1 MPILPTPRVPDR
13 ARRRGSLVGGL
24 LLAGLSFASWPS
36 VARGAVA
43 VEAGSASVDS
53 SRVVQWRAGSGDR
66 LVRAGADSTRID
78 LGVGWIQPDAFAL
91 FRGDTL
97 LVRGVDYLLD
107 PRAGW
112 LRLLRAYPRGTSFR
126 ARYVAFPLAVAGEY
140 RRYRPLLVD
149 DAGAEAE
156 SLASGSV
163 AGGGGAR
170 TEAGER
176 EDQARLD
183 LSGSKTFAV
192 EVGSQQDL
200 RLRQSLDLTV
210 RGRIARDVNVK
221 AILTDRDTPLEPEGT
236 STTLS
241 DLDRVLFE
249 VEGPRARMTMGDF
262 LLDLPT
268 GEFGRV
274 ERQLEGV
281 DAVVR
286 PGPAILFG
294 TAATAPGE
302 FTTVE
307 FTGQEGKQGPYRLV
321 EGRLGISGAI
331 VGGSERV
338 TLDGVAMV
346 RGETE
351 DYVIDYAD
359 GTLSFT
365 GRRVITAYS
374 RISVD
379 YQVRTDAY
387 RRGVYGGGG
396 GTGALAARLF
406 LGGRPATSSTP
417 LLETGSASGPSFRTG
432 ADASDASGLALV
444 WLTERDDRDRPL
456 EAPLSAAEKESLRAA
471 GDSLTAA
478 LRSGVRY
485 VGPRLGDYEQVEN
498 DTLLTPFFLYV
509 GPEEGSWQVRFDFVG
524 PGNGDYA
531 DSTGALGE
539 LFFRFVGRKK
549 GDYLAGREVAR
560 PQSTRLLS
568 LTGRGGALGGQRLRG
583 EIALSEFDQN
593 LYSGRDDG
601 DNRGAALSLA
611 AESRPL
617 RLGPTR
623 VSLHGSHRRVDR
635 RFRALGR
642 TDPAF
647 FGLDWNLAPA
657 RLQSGDR
664 RLTLGTAVEHRG
676 TRASLEWQTLDNQAD
691 WEGERWIGEASG
703 PVPRVAT
710 LSWSTRWSTA
720 RTRDER
726 AATRVHGRR
735 TVGDAGLVL
744 SGGTLDARLR
754 YRQERTR
761 LGSGPTRDGEYFHEG
776 SLRLGSGRRFESWRG
791 AVEWI
796 ERHRSTY
803 EGRARVPLDRGQTAQ
818 FDLAYDGS
826 GGGSAAVNYA
836 LRRLVPSG
844 GGATQTSQ
852 VGSLRWQAQVA
863 RETVRQDGRLEL
875 SSLNQRRREKEIRR
889 VATGEGHYDSLGVYQ
904 GVGDYEVIYREGRE
918 EERRNRLEASL
929 RSELDLERR
938 YAEAEPDSGPLALR
952 LWRSFRWTQS
962 WTLTADADRG
972 VEALIAKP
980 GRLLRADLS
989 LPALRVEA
997 RSDLAA
1003 LPRARYLSPRL
1014 RWDWRKGQ
1022 TEVGPGAREEEL
1034 RTGLALRLRS
1044 RPRANWS
1051 FDLEPEIE
1059 REARVLVR
1067 DESRVETGWRSRRL
1081 RLDQDLALRA
1091 GVALGV
1097 DSFVR
1102 RRDRIGAPERATVW
1116 ETQPSGI
1123 WTPNPRTRLEL
1134 GLTRTSV
1141 RRSGGAGRPDR
1152 ALERSGWQ
1160 TRLLGSVRLR
1170 TSLDLSAFLR
1180 EQRPDHGRLIRDAR
1194 MELRATF

>member
-1 MPILPTPRVPDR
+1 MPIRPTPRAPEP
-13 ARRRGSLVGGL
+13 AHRRGSLLRIL
-24 LLAGLSFASWPS
+24 LLAGLLFTSRAAAPALARETASEWVDS
-36 VARGAVA
+36 TYVARW
-43 VEAGSASVDS
+43 
-53 SRVVQWRAGSGDR
+53 QAGSGDR

-78 LGVGWIQPDAFAL
+78 LGVGWIRPDAFAL
-91 FRGDTL
+91 FHRDTL

-112 LRLLRAYPRGTSFR
+112 LRLLRAYPRSTAFR
-126 ARYVAFPLAVAGEY
+126 ARYVAFPLAIGGEY
-140 RRYRPLLVD
+140 RRYRPTLVD
-149 DAGAEAE
+149 DSNVAAE
-156 SLASGSV
+156 SLSTGTLGRRER
-163 AGGGGAR
+163 AGGQ
-170 TEAGER
+170 AGNL
-176 EDQARLD
+176 DDPARLD

-262 LLDLPT
+262 LLELPT

-286 PGPAILFG
+286 PGPAILFA

-307 FTGQEGKQGPYRLV
+307 FNGEEGKQGPYRLV
-321 EGRLGISGAI
+321 EARLGISGAI

-338 TLDGVAMV
+338 TLDGVAMA

-396 GTGALAARLF
+396 GIGPLAAQMF
-406 LGGRPATSSTP
+406 MGGPLSAPAAPRSEPNAVSLP
-417 LLETGSASGPSFRTG
+417 ALPSGSAATERPGI
-432 ADASDASGLALV
+432 ALV

-471 GDSLTAA
+471 GDSLTNA

-485 VGPRLGDYEQVEN
+485 LGPGLGDYEQVEN

-509 GPEEGSWQVRFDFVG
+509 GPEQGAWQVRFDFVG
-524 PGNGDYA
+524 AGNGDYA
-531 DSTGALGE
+531 DTTGAVE
-539 LFFRFVGRKK
+539 EVFFRFVGRKR

-560 PQSTRLLS
+560 PQATS
-568 LTGRGGALGGQRLRG
+568 LVSLAGRGHALGGQYLRA
-583 EIALSEFDQN
+583 ELALSEFDQN
-593 LYSGRDDG
+593 LLSGRDDG

-611 AESRPL
+611 SESAPL
-617 RLGPTR
+617 RLGAAR
-623 VSLHGSHRRVDR
+623 LSLQATHRRVDR

-647 FGLDWNLAPA
+647 FGLDWNLDPA
-657 RLQSGDR
+657 RLRSGDR
-664 RLTLGTAVEHRG
+664 RFGLGTALEVRG
-676 TRASLEWQTLDNQAD
+676 TRAAVEWQTLDNQAD
-691 WEGERWIGEASG
+691 WEGERFIAEGSG
-703 PVPRVAT
+703 PLPRVAA
-710 LSWSTRWSTA
+710 LAWSTRWSTA

-735 TVGDAGLVL
+735 TVGDAGLAL
-744 SGGTLDARLR
+744 SGRTMEARLR

-776 SLRLGSGRRFESWRG
+776 ALRVGSGRAIESWRG

-803 EGRARVPLDRGQTAQ
+803 EGAARVPRDRGQTAQ
-818 FDLAYDGS
+818 FDLSYDGT

-836 LRRLVPSG
+836 LRRLAPSG
-844 GGATQTSQ
+844 GGPTQTSQ
-852 VGSLRWQAQVA
+852 VGSLRWQTQAA
-863 RETVRQDGRLEL
+863 GEAVRQDGRLEL

-889 VATGEGHYDSLGVYQ
+889 VAAGEGHYDSLGVYQ
-904 GVGDYEVIYREGRE
+904 GVGDYEVIYREGQE

-938 YAEAEPDSGPLALR
+938 YADAEPDSGPLPLR
-952 LWRSFRWTQS
+952 LWRSLRCTQS

-980 GRLLRADLS
+980 GRLVRADLA
-989 LPALRVEA
+989 LPAVRVEV

-1014 RWDWRKGQ
+1014 RWDWRRGQ
-1022 TEVGPGAREEEL
+1022 TEVGPGAREEEQ
-1034 RTGLALRLRS
+1034 RNSLALRLRS
-1044 RPRANWS
+1044 RPRTSWS
-1051 FDLEPEIE
+1051 FDLEPELE
-1059 REARVLVR
+1059 REVRVLVR
-1067 DESRVETGWRSRRL
+1067 DQSRVSTGWRSGRL
-1081 RLDQDLALRA
+1081 RLDQDLALRG

-1102 RRDRIGAPERATVW
+1102 RRERIGAPERATIW
-1116 ETQPSGI
+1116 ETQPTGI

-1141 RRSGGAGRPDR
+1141 GRSGAAGRPDR

-1160 TRLLGSVRLR
+1160 ARLLGSVRLR

-1180 EQRPDHGRLIRDAR
+1180 EQRPDHGRLIRDGR